1 MQTNRNILLIVQE
14 KELYQLIEIN
24 LNKKIYINKA
34 KENWVVDRFRSEWN
48 EYNYKTV
55 NSIYSK
61 NVKIIWIIAP
71 WTWRKLSTT
80 KLNNQ
85 KVICTI
91 HHIDEDKFDNEAKEE
106 FYNRDKTVDAY
117 HAISE
122 TTKNQIQKLT
132 DKRIYTIP
140 FWINQN
146 IFTQLSN
153 KLEIRKE
160 YAIDQEAYLIGTFQ
174 RDTEGYDLKSPK
186 LSKGPDRFLN
196 LIDNISLQKNN
207 LQILLTGKRRNY
219 LIEELKKRKIKF
231 YYHEMVD
238 FKTLNKLYNTLDL
251 YLVTSRYEGGPQ
263 AILECGITR
272 TPILST
278 RVGIA
283 PEILHEKS
291 IFSMEN
297 FNKAEPDLDF
307 AYNKSSQLK
316 IPTGFRKFNK
326 MFSDFL

>member
-1 MQTNRNILLIVQE
+1 MV
-14 KELYQLIEIN
+14 EIN

-71 WTWRKLSTT
+71 WTWRKLSSNR
-80 KLNNQ
+80 LNNQ

-122 TTKNQIQKLT
+122 ATKKQIQKLT
-132 DKRIYTIP
+132 DKKIYTIP

-153 KLEIRKE
+153 KLEIRNE
-160 YAIDQEAYLIGTFQ
+160 YSIDEEAYLIGSFQ

-238 FKTLNKLYNTLDL
+238 FNTLNKLYNTLDL

>member
-1 MQTNRNILLIVQE
+1 LV
-14 KELYQLIEIN
+14 EIN

-71 WTWRKLSTT
+71 WTWRKLSSNR
-80 KLNNQ
+80 LNNQ

-122 TTKNQIQKLT
+122 ATKKQIQKLT
-132 DKRIYTIP
+132 DKKIYTIP

-153 KLEIRKE
+153 KLEIRNE
-160 YAIDQEAYLIGTFQ
+160 YSIDEEAYLIGSFQ

-238 FKTLNKLYNTLDL
+238 FNTLNKLYNTLDL

-307 AYNKSSQLK
+307 AYDKSSQLK

>member
-1 MQTNRNILLIVQE
+1 MV
-14 KELYQLIEIN
+14 EIN

-80 KLNNQ
+80 RLNNQ

-91 HHIDEDKFDNEAKEE
+91 HHIDEDKFNNEAKEE

-160 YAIDQEAYLIGTFQ
+160 YSIDQEAYLIGTFQ

-219 LIEELKKRKIKF
+219 LIVELKKRKIKF

-238 FKTLNKLYNTLDL
+238 FNSLNKLYNTLDL

>member
-1 MQTNRNILLIVQE
+1 MQE

>member
-1 MQTNRNILLIVQE
+1 MKL
-14 KELYQLIEIN
+14 
-24 LNKKIYINKA
+24 YINSA

>member
-1 MQTNRNILLIVQE
+1 MV
-14 KELYQLIEIN
+14 EIN

>member
-1 MQTNRNILLIVQE
+1 MNKNILQIVQ
-14 KELYQLIEIN
+14 KKGFYQLEEIK

-34 KENWVVDRFRSEWN
+34 KENWVVDRFRSEWSQ
-48 EYNYKTV
+48 YNCKTS

-71 WTWRKLSTT
+71 WTWRKLPTSR
-80 KLNNQ
+80 LND
-85 KVICTI
+85 KIVICTI

-106 FYNRDKTVDAY
+106 FYKRDKIIDAY
-117 HAISE
+117 HAISAS
-122 TTKNQIQKLT
+122 TKNQIQKLT
-132 DKRIYTIP
+132 DKKIYTMP
-140 FWINQN
+140 FWVNQN
-146 IFTQLSN
+146 IFTNLSN

-160 YAIDQEAYLIGTFQ
+160 YSIDEDAYLIGTFQ

-196 LIDNISLQKNN
+196 LIDNMSTQKEN

-238 FKTLNKLYNTLDL
+238 FETLNKLYNALDL

-278 RVGIA
+278 RVGVA
-283 PEILHEKS
+283 PEILNEKS
-291 IFSMEN
+291 IFNMDN

-307 AYNKSSQLK
+307 AYNNASKLGMPS
-316 IPTGFRKFNK
+316 GFKEFNK

>member
-1 MQTNRNILLIVQE
+1 
-14 KELYQLIEIN
+14 
-24 LNKKIYINKA
+24 
-34 KENWVVDRFRSEWN
+34 
-48 EYNYKTV
+48 
-55 NSIYSK
+55 
-61 NVKIIWIIAP
+61 
-71 WTWRKLSTT
+71 
-80 KLNNQ
+80 
-85 KVICTI
+85 
-91 HHIDEDKFDNEAKEE
+91 
-106 FYNRDKTVDAY
+106 
-117 HAISE
+117 
-122 TTKNQIQKLT
+122 
-132 DKRIYTIP
+132 
-140 FWINQN
+140 
-146 IFTQLSN
+146 
-153 KLEIRKE
+153 
-160 YAIDQEAYLIGTFQ
+160 
-174 RDTEGYDLKSPK
+174 
-186 LSKGPDRFLN
+186 
-196 LIDNISLQKNN
+196 
-207 LQILLTGKRRNY
+207 
-219 LIEELKKRKIKF
+219 
-231 YYHEMVD
+231 MVD

>member
-1 MQTNRNILLIVQE
+1 
-14 KELYQLIEIN
+14 LIEIN

>member
-1 MQTNRNILLIVQE
+1 MQE

-307 AYNKSSQLK
+307 AYDKSSQLK

>member
-1 MQTNRNILLIVQE
+1 MV
-14 KELYQLIEIN
+14 EIN

-80 KLNNQ
+80 RLNNQ

-91 HHIDEDKFDNEAKEE
+91 HHIDEDKFNNEAKEE

-122 TTKNQIQKLT
+122 ATKKQIQKLT
-132 DKRIYTIP
+132 DKKIYTIP

-160 YAIDQEAYLIGTFQ
+160 YSIDQEAYLIGTFQ

-307 AYNKSSQLK
+307 AYDKSSQLK

>member
-1 MQTNRNILLIVQE
+1 MV
-14 KELYQLIEIN
+14 EIN

-71 WTWRKLSTT
+71 WTWRKLSTNR
-80 KLNNQ
+80 LNNQ

-122 TTKNQIQKLT
+122 ATKKQIQKLT
-132 DKRIYTIP
+132 DKKIYTIP

-160 YAIDQEAYLIGTFQ
+160 YSIDQEAYLIGTFQ

-238 FKTLNKLYNTLDL
+238 FNTLNKLYNTLDL

>member
-1 MQTNRNILLIVQE
+1 MV
-14 KELYQLIEIN
+14 EIN

-71 WTWRKLSTT
+71 WTWRKLSTNR
-80 KLNNQ
+80 LNNQ

-160 YAIDQEAYLIGTFQ
+160 YSIDQEAYLIGTFQ

-238 FKTLNKLYNTLDL
+238 FNTLNKLYNTLDL

>member
-1 MQTNRNILLIVQE
+1 MV
-14 KELYQLIEIN
+14 EIN

-71 WTWRKLSTT
+71 WTWRKLSSNR
-80 KLNNQ
+80 LNNQ

-122 TTKNQIQKLT
+122 ATKKQIQKLT
-132 DKRIYTIP
+132 DKKIYTIP

-153 KLEIRKE
+153 KLEIRNE
-160 YAIDQEAYLIGTFQ
+160 YSIDEEAYLIGSFQ

-238 FKTLNKLYNTLDL
+238 FNTLNKLYNTLDL

-307 AYNKSSQLK
+307 AYDKSSQLK

>member
-1 MQTNRNILLIVQE
+1 LE
-14 KELYQLIEIN
+14 EIN
-24 LNKKIYINKA
+24 LNKKIYINNA

-48 EYNYKTV
+48 DYNYKAT
-55 NSIYSK
+55 NSLYSK

-71 WTWRKLSTT
+71 WVWRKLSINR
-80 KLNNQ
+80 LNN
-85 KVICTI
+85 KNVICTI
-91 HHIDEDKFDNEAKEE
+91 HHIDEDKFDNEAKKE
-106 FYNRDKTVDAY
+106 FYDRDKIIDAY

-122 TTKNQIQKLT
+122 STKNQLQQLT
-132 DKRIYTIP
+132 EKKIYTIP
-140 FWINQN
+140 FWVNQN
-146 IFTQLSN
+146 IFTHLSN
-153 KLEIRKE
+153 KQEIRNE
-160 YAIDQEAYLIGTFQ
+160 YNIDEEAYLIGTFQ

-196 LIDNISLQKNN
+196 LIDNISTQKDN

-278 RVGIA
+278 SVGIA
-283 PEILHEKS
+283 PEILNEKS
-291 IFSMEN
+291 IFNMDN

-307 AYNKSSQLK
+307 AYNKSNQLR
-316 IPTGFRKFNK
+316 IPNGFKEFNK
-326 MFSDFL
+326 MFNDFL

>member
-1 MQTNRNILLIVQE
+1 MQE

-153 KLEIRKE
+153 KLEIRNE
-160 YAIDQEAYLIGTFQ
+160 YSIDEEAYLIGSFQ

>member
-1 MQTNRNILLIVQE
+1 MV
-14 KELYQLIEIN
+14 EIN

-80 KLNNQ
+80 RLNNQ

-91 HHIDEDKFDNEAKEE
+91 HHIDEDKFNNEAKEE

-160 YAIDQEAYLIGTFQ
+160 YSIDQEAYLIGTFQ

>member
-1 MQTNRNILLIVQE
+1 MV
-14 KELYQLIEIN
+14 EIN

-80 KLNNQ
+80 RLNNQ

-122 TTKNQIQKLT
+122 ATKKQIQKLT
-132 DKRIYTIP
+132 DKKIYTIP

-153 KLEIRKE
+153 KLEIRNE
-160 YAIDQEAYLIGTFQ
+160 YSIDEEAYLIGSFQ

>member
-1 MQTNRNILLIVQE
+1 MV
-14 KELYQLIEIN
+14 EIN

-71 WTWRKLSTT
+71 WTWRKLSTNR
-80 KLNNQ
+80 LNNQ

-122 TTKNQIQKLT
+122 ATKKQIRKLT
-132 DKRIYTIP
+132 DKKIYTIP

-160 YAIDQEAYLIGTFQ
+160 YSIDQEAYLIGTFQ

-238 FKTLNKLYNTLDL
+238 FNTLNKLYNTLDL

-307 AYNKSSQLK
+307 AYDKSSQLK